1 MDIFL
6 VDLKFGHI
14 RFYTLGL
21 LPSTRYI
28 SSPSPYHL
36 FVCLFVC
43 GFVPYR
49 QLELLAVEGLVP
61 WVIICVCAGVTYCYS
76 ELLRAGVLLSEL
88 D

>member
-1 MDIFL
+1 MVSRIF
-6 VDLKFGHI
+6 
-14 RFYTLGL
+14 
-21 LPSTRYI
+21 S
-28 SSPSPYHL
+28 
-36 FVCLFVC
+36 VCLILFVC

-61 WVIICVCAGVTYCYS
+61 WVIIGVCAGVTYCYS